1 MILVVSDIHLGYA
14 KSNTGSFSKFLEEC
28 SKVEL
33 ERFIILGDLLD
44 FWRCNNAQA
53 VIDNQHVLEQ
63 IGRLNVKTI
72 DYIPGNHDFYI
83 HKLAGIYGDHYP
95 FVVSKWLT
103 VDDGSHRIN
112 FRHGYE
118 LEVLANL
125 EPMTIETYEWLS
137 ERMCFTERVTGG
149 ILSELW
155 GLIEDRH
162 KLAESA
168 RHIKKPPHERN
179 ELDKVKEL
187 ALSKGVYVLLG
198 MKPGEKLVY
207 GHTHRP
213 FLNMENTVANTGS
226 WVDEGPPDR
235 LRNTYLTIEN
245 GRMEL
250 RQYGVDP
257 FP

>member
-1 MILVVSDIHLGYA
+1 MIIVVSDIHLGYA
-14 KSNTGSFSKFLEEC
+14 KSNSESFSRFLDQC
-28 SKVEL
+28 RSVDL
-33 ERFIILGDLLD
+33 ERFVILGDLLD

-53 VIDNQHVLEQ
+53 VVDNQHVLEQ
-63 IGRLNVKTI
+63 IGRLNARTI
-72 DYIPGNHDFYI
+72 HYIPGNHDFYI
-83 HKLAGIYGDHYP
+83 HKLAAIYGDRYP

-103 VDDGSHRIN
+103 LDDGGIRIN

-155 GLIEDRH
+155 DLIEERH
-162 KLAESA
+162 QITA
-168 RHIKKPPHERN
+168 RIEHIKKPPHERN
-179 ELDKVKEL
+179 ELDKVREL

-213 FLNMENTVANTGS
+213 FIDEENTVANTGS

-235 LRNTYLTIEN
+235 LRNTYLMIEN
-245 GRMEL
+245 GKMEL
-250 RQYGVDP
+250 RQFGVDP